1 MANRPSIPQ
10 IVLIVV
16 FLFLTMAFGILYL
29 NRKQL
34 PYNSEGR
41 FFNETESVVYLEQ
54 SLAPILLLTLLSF
67 GLLLATLAWIFK
79 TVRK

>member
-1 MANRPSIPQ
+1 MTKRPSILQ
-10 IVLIVV
+10 IILVVV
-16 FLFLTMAFGILYL
+16 FLFLAGAFGVLYL
-29 NRKQL
+29 HRRQL

-41 FFNETESVVYLEQ
+41 VFDETDSVVYLEQ

-67 GLLLATLAWIFK
+67 GLLVATLAWIFK